1 MWNVCPIISRL
12 PNYILASSTFGS
24 SAFCSKIQ
32 PSEAWRRGGVC
43 TFFLRDIWCTPLQ
56 LWTPAFCFRGRF
68 SSGSTE
74 FDTIPFCRNGFE
86 MWVLTLILSNPRRQ
100 LHLHFFLGW
109 SMCHWQNKI
118 LEMYALE
125 NIAVKWG
132 MVFMSCIMKY
142 YMHCGYEQVRTY
154 RTSFSYHVN
163 SGLINNGLLFMVV
176 IGTFRHLGSNK
187 GLLYYQS
194 CWV

>member
-24 SAFCSKIQ
+24 SAFCSTIQ
-32 PSEAWRRGGVC
+32 PSEAWRRGPIC

-74 FDTIPFCRNGFE
+74 FDTVPFCRNGFE

-100 LHLHFFLGW
+100 LHLHFFWDDPCVIGKTKSW
-109 SMCHWQNKI
+109 KCMPWKI
-118 LEMYALE
+118 LLWSEAWCSCLASW
-125 NIAVKWG
+125 NIT
-132 MVFMSCIMKY
+132 C
-142 YMHCGYEQVRTY
+142 T
-154 RTSFSYHVN
+154 
-163 SGLINNGLLFMVV
+163 VV
-176 IGTFRHLGSNK
+176 MNK
-187 GLLYYQS
+187 
-194 CWV
+194 